1 MEQSL
6 KVSKINTVYEYTE
19 VYSERPFKM
28 DDAKMAL
35 AAIAGSAV
43 LHHMLSAAISR
54 NPLTITRDG
63 ATMQAVG
70 HVSSVNIHPVK
81 SARRLAVNAAYCGVT
96 GMCTEDERLF
106 DR

>member
-1 MEQSL
+1 
-6 KVSKINTVYEYTE
+6 
-19 VYSERPFKM
+19 
-28 DDAKMAL
+28 MAL

-54 NPLTITRDG
+54 KPLTLTRDG
-63 ATMQAVG
+63 ITMQAVG

-81 SARRLAVNAAYCGVT
+81 SARRLAVKTAHCGLT
-96 GMCTEDERLF
+96 GICTEDDQLF